1 MTMPRVNAA
10 HRIIEAL
17 REVFARPAYLGLAA
31 LLGLAA
37 FLAQLW
43 LPNYRLLGAV
53 FATPEAAFAL
63 KARLL
68 ASLLG
73 GLVTNFDA
81 VAAFSAVAVPLLFG
95 MDIAMIVY
103 FLRRRRAQLP
113 RGEIAAGVGGAASGA
128 IAAGCAAC
136 GSFLLVTILSFFGA
150 TGALALLPLRGGEL
164 GLLSVALLLLSIFL
178 IARKI
183 AAPMACEIALPGP
196 DARGMRKEE
205 T

>member
-1 MTMPRVNAA
+1 MHAVRSV
-10 HRIIEAL
+10 IEAL
-17 REVFARPAYLGLAA
+17 REVFAHPAYAGLAA

-37 FLAQLW
+37 FVAQLW
-43 LPNYRLLGAV
+43 LPNYRLLAAV
-53 FATPEAAFAL
+53 FGMPEAGFAV
-63 KARLL
+63 KAELL

-73 GLVTNFDA
+73 GLFTNFDA
-81 VAAFSAVAVPLLFG
+81 VAAFSAVMVPLLFG
-95 MDIAMIVY
+95 ADVAMIVY

-136 GSFLLVTILSFFGA
+136 GSFLLITILSFLGA

-164 GLLSVALLLLSIFL
+164 GLASIALLLLSIVL

-183 AAPMACEIALPGP
+183 AAPVMCEIAPP
-196 DARGMRKEE
+196 APAARGMRKEG